1 MNRNERREQQ
11 ARNRKSTSN
20 PLGVGR
26 ISQEEAFARMTG
38 TGAGMKDVTIDE
50 VPDDL
55 KNEMRAYVD
64 DMNKNGQGPARIV
77 RKPDGSYSVFGAI
90 KTSQAMR
97 QR

>member
-1 MNRNERREQQ
+1 MNRNERRAQQ
-11 ARNRKSTSN
+11 ARNRKSGSN
-20 PLGVGR
+20 SFSMGG

-38 TGAGMKDVTIDE
+38 TGGGMKDVTIDD

-55 KNEMRAYVD
+55 RDEMRGYVE

-77 RKPDGSYSVFGAI
+77 KKADGSYSVFGAI
-90 KTSQAMR
+90 KTSRAMR